1 MIYSM
6 TGFASKLTDI
16 HLNNGQQD
24 NIIKLSLSLKSLNS
38 RFFDINCKLPYAL
51 NQFETEI
58 IKLIK
63 SKLLRGNINFSI
75 YLNNPNAF
83 KSSIEASTQTVSGYI
98 NALNNIKNE
107 FNISGDL
114 SISDILKLPDIFIAG
129 ERIIDEQIKIKLFE
143 TINLLIDNVIIER
156 KKEGDELQRDLEL
169 RMNFMD
175 QKIHEIEKIFESTLE
190 EQKQKVSKKIH
201 ELNEANE
208 NFTEVQRQNLYNTLD
223 KMDITEEV
231 VRFKSHLKNIR
242 GFLTSR
248 VEEKGRQIDFTLQE
262 LAREIN
268 TITAKTPSAQI
279 SELAI
284 SVKVELEKAREQTQ
298 NIV

>member
-6 TGFASKLTDI
+6 TGFASKLIDI
-16 HLNNGQQD
+16 PFESGF
-24 NIIKLSLSLKSLNS
+24 IKLSLSLKSLNS
-38 RFFDINCKLPYAL
+38 RFFDINCKLPYSL

-63 SKLLRGNINFSI
+63 SKLHRGNINFSI
-75 YLNNPNAF
+75 YLNNPNVF
-83 KSSIEASTQTVSGYI
+83 KSSIEASTQTISGYL
-98 NALNNIKNE
+98 NALNKIKEE

-114 SISDILKLPDIFIAG
+114 SISDILRLPDIFVSG
-129 ERIIDEQIKIKLFE
+129 ERPIDEQIKIKLFE
-143 TINLLIDNVIIER
+143 TINQLIDNIIIER
-156 KKEGDELQRDLEL
+156 KKEGDELLKDLEE
-169 RMNFMD
+169 RIKFMD
-175 QKIHEIEKIFESTLE
+175 QKINEIELIFETTLD

-208 NFTEVQRQNLYNTLD
+208 NFTDVQRQNLYNMLD
-223 KMDITEEV
+223 KMDITEEI
-231 VRFKSHLKNIR
+231 VRFKSHLKNITN
-242 GFLTSR
+242 FLKAQTH
-248 VEEKGRQIDFTLQE
+248 EKGRQIDFTLQE

-279 SELAI
+279 SELSI